1 MAARTEVVI
10 VGMKDVQEGIKQIS
24 NILTTEGVQTLLW
37 DTGITVRES
46 ARRNLLNAVY
56 RTAESKNYK
65 RTRFL
70 FETIYVSTAHRNDY
84 AECYARGFALA
95 IAVYP
100 HQQVKNTY
108 RMAPLVE
115 AKKLEVQVIS
125 GSVYSDFVEFGNGK
139 VGPRPFMRLTVEKA
153 HPVAVQSV
161 DNYVR
166 QYLSRAAQRARRSTG
181 GQFMSRYG

>member
-1 MAARTEVVI
+1 MARTEVVI

-37 DTGITVRES
+37 DTGVAVRES

-70 FETIYVSTAHRNDY
+70 YETIYISTAHRDDY
-84 AECYARGFALA
+84 AECYSRGFTLA
-95 IAVYP
+95 SAVYP

-108 RMAPLVE
+108 RMAPFVR

-139 VGPRPFMRLTVEKA
+139 VGPRPYMRPTIDKA

-161 DNYVR
+161 DHYVR
-166 QYLSRAAQRARRSTG
+166 GFLQRAAQRARRTAG
-181 GQFMSRYG
+181 GQFVSRYG